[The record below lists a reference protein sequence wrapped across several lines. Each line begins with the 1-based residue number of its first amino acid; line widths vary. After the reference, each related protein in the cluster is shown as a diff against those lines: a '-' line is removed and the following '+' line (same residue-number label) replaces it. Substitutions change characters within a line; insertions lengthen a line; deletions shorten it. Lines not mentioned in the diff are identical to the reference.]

1 MIEKI
6 GEGGMGTV
14 YKGHQES
21 LDRPVAIKV
30 LSEKLTDRNDVLERF
45 DRESL
50 IIARL
55 NHPNIIHIIDRGI
68 TPEGL
73 PYFVM
78 EYVEGTDLSQAIGE
92 GALDTN
98 RKLDLT
104 IQVCKA
110 LSYAHSNGV
119 IHRDIKPA
127 NVLIDTNGN
136 ALVLDFGIAKLFDRE
151 WSSGEITQ
159 TEMVMGT
166 LAYMA
171 PEQIVASN
179 RVTVASDLY
188 SLGTVMYELFTG
200 VKPLGNFKPPAAIDS
215 SIPKPLEKVIL
226 RCLEPDPSDR
236 FTSADEIKEDLLK
249 LLQGAH
255 LPTDQKNRARQA
267 LSKVEDKF
275 ALLDVI
281 KEDSFGAVYL
291 YQDRVDHTLLVIK
304 KQPNTSAGLKEAKL
318 LTTLRHKN
326 IVNILGTARN
336 KQCFIIV
343 MEYLSG
349 GSLKDR
355 LIRPLP
361 WEDALSTVLDICEG
375 LSFAHRNRIVHGN
388 LKPDNILFTESGLAK
403 ITDLGLDPHDVSGED
418 AENCYNIHGEP
429 KSPHADISAVGTIFY
444 QMLTDSLP
452 VWKDDQMIPH
462 DSFKQLPAKLQEI
475 VNQMLLPR
483 QDTPYSSIDH
493 VLVDMKELMQSYTER
508 LQEGSESPTMHSE
521 GIPNLLRRARRRLG
535 WPLLA
540 LAILMATA
548 VAYFSYI
555 GNIKTYTDAI
565 SALWDKL
572 GSYLMPIIGK

>member
-1 MIEKI
+1 MSLFSAKLLFKTHLLLAAHFGKVLWRKRIQTGMIKIKGYKLIEKI

-14 YKGHQES
+14 YKGHQQS

-78 EYVEGTDLSQAIGE
+78 DYVDGTDLGQAIGDRT
-92 GALDTN
+92 LDTN

-127 NVLIDTNGN
+127 NVLIDTNGH
-136 ALVLDFGIAKLFDRE
+136 ALVLDFGIAKLFDRGL
-151 WSSGEITQ
+151 SSGEITQ

-188 SLGTVMYELFTG
+188 SLGTFMYDLFTG

-215 SIPKPLEKVIL
+215 SIPKPLEKMIL

-267 LSKVEDKF
+267 LSKVENKF

-281 KEDSFGAVYL
+281 
-291 YQDRVDHTLLVIK
+291 
-304 KQPNTSAGLKEAKL
+304 
-318 LTTLRHKN
+318 
-326 IVNILGTARN
+326 
-336 KQCFIIV
+336 
-343 MEYLSG
+343 
-349 GSLKDR
+349 
-355 LIRPLP
+355 
-361 WEDALSTVLDICEG
+361 
-375 LSFAHRNRIVHGN
+375 
-388 LKPDNILFTESGLAK
+388 
-403 ITDLGLDPHDVSGED
+403 
-418 AENCYNIHGEP
+418 
-429 KSPHADISAVGTIFY
+429 
-444 QMLTDSLP
+444 
-452 VWKDDQMIPH
+452 
-462 DSFKQLPAKLQEI
+462 
-475 VNQMLLPR
+475 
-483 QDTPYSSIDH
+483 
-493 VLVDMKELMQSYTER
+493 
-508 LQEGSESPTMHSE
+508 
-521 GIPNLLRRARRRLG
+521 
-535 WPLLA
+535 
-540 LAILMATA
+540 
-548 VAYFSYI
+548 
-555 GNIKTYTDAI
+555 
-565 SALWDKL
+565 
-572 GSYLMPIIGK
+572 